1 MPGVS
6 PSARLSAA
14 SDNGQY
20 LRVVSVLA
28 DELTLAVSGKIFEFD
43 FDDVSLLAMAGAA
56 GVEPESM
63 VLETIVLPIKLH
75 P

>member
-6 PSARLSAA
+6 PSARLPAA

-28 DELTLAVSGKIFEFD
+28 DELTLAGGMRLEHIQAESK
-43 FDDVSLLAMAGAA
+43 SAA
-56 GVEPESM
+56 
-63 VLETIVLPIKLH
+63 LTY
-75 P
+75 

>member
-43 FDDVSLLAMAGAA
+43 FDVFNFPALSFPQKK
-56 GVEPESM
+56 ER
-63 VLETIVLPIKLH
+63 
-75 P
+75 